1 MNDLMN
7 MAVALLLLTGG
18 FFVFIGSV
26 GLVKLPDFYTRL
38 HAPTK
43 ATTLGIGA
51 ILLASMLLTS
61 VRDGGISIH
70 ELVISLFLFITA
82 PVSAYMMAK
91 AALHKRVAALKETHR
106 QELMNSIAEQK
117 SAAQDN

>member
-1 MNDLMN
+1 MDDVINIAG
-7 MAVALLLLTGG
+7 AVLLLSGG
-18 FFVFIGSV
+18 FFVFVGSV

-51 ILLASMLLTS
+51 ILMASMLLTS
-61 VRDGGISIH
+61 VRDGGLGIH

-82 PVSAYMMAK
+82 PVSAHMMVK
-91 AALHKRVAALKETHR
+91 AALHKKVPSLPQTRRRGLSSR
-106 QELMNSIAEQK
+106 IAEQQ
-117 SAAQDN
+117 SPE